1 MPKVL
6 LDLIRLSYRDIKWEM
21 KFSVKKCT
29 VIYMDRE
36 KQIYKYNTIIN
47 SGKKKKSYQRKCLK
61 NLILHHGTK
70 CKHSIC
76 WMLSVDTKEGYSK
89 KGAE

>member
-47 SGKKKKSYQRKCLK
+47 SGEKKSYQIKCLK
-61 NLILHHGTK
+61 K
-70 CKHSIC
+70 
-76 WMLSVDTKEGYSK
+76 LSAPWYKM
-89 KGAE
+89 

>member
-6 LDLIRLSYRDIKWEM
+6 LDLIRLSYRDVNWEM
-21 KFSVKKCT
+21 KFSVMKCI

-47 SGKKKKSYQRKCLK
+47 SGKKKKKL
-61 NLILHHGTK
+61 
-70 CKHSIC
+70 
-76 WMLSVDTKEGYSK
+76 SK
-89 KGAE
+89 KMLKKFICTMVQNVSILYVEYLV

>member
-47 SGKKKKSYQRKCLK
+47 SGKKKKV
-61 NLILHHGTK
+61 I
-70 CKHSIC
+70 
-76 WMLSVDTKEGYSK
+76 KEN
-89 KGAE
+89 A

>member
-6 LDLIRLSYRDIKWEM
+6 LDLIRLSYRDVNWEM
-21 KFSVKKCT
+21 KFSVMKCI

-47 SGKKKKSYQRKCLK
+47 SGKKKSYQRKCLK
-61 NLILHHGTK
+61 NLSAPWYK
-70 CKHSIC
+70 
-76 WMLSVDTKEGYSK
+76 M
-89 KGAE
+89 